1 MQIILCLKAFAKQKI
16 NMEQKFIIFKTIK
29 SFGSYFVREFD
40 NLDDAKKFTTLMR
53 ESETYDF
60 VSYSISQVVN
70 F

>member
-1 MQIILCLKAFAKQKI
+1 MK
-16 NMEQKFIIFKTIK
+16 QKFIVIKTIK

-40 NLDDAKKFTTLMR
+40 NLNDAKKFTTLLR

-60 VSYSISQVVN
+60 VSYEISQVIN